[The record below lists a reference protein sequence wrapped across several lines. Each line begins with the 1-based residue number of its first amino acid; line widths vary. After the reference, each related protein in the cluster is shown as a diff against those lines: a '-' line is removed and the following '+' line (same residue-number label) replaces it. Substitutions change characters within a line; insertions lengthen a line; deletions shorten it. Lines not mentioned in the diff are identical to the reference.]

1 MAGRE
6 KRVQRA
12 KPLFFGIGEC
22 SSASIIHHL
31 LLIRNCMH
39 RPRII
44 HVARICPDRF
54 LTRKGGERLV

>member
-12 KPLFFGIGEC
+12 KPLWGIGGC

-31 LLIRNCMH
+31 LFLRNCMH
-39 RPRII
+39 RFHII

-54 LTRKGGERLV
+54 LTRKGGERLE